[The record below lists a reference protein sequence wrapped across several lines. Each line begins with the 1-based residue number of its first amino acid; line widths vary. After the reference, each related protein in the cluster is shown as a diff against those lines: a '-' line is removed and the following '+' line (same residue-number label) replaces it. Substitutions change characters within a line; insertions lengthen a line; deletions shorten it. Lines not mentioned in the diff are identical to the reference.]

1 MAVQFLSFIRENRA
15 GALLSGAAALCTY
28 GAWMTRQDITIDTE
42 IMMADPEAMMNSWL
56 GINRFGL
63 VFTKHLFGQT
73 AFHPVF
79 SRVFTVFFLWIT
91 AMVLASSVY
100 KWSGEQKRFRL
111 FTAIFPILY
120 VTAPCFAEQF
130 YFVLQSAEVA
140 FALLLCALAAWGA
153 GKFAFFGGKWFWA
166 AGSIFL
172 MAWAFGTYQAMAAV
186 ETAVIVILFMTVY
199 LGRNGRELDKKRF
212 GWLLAGVKLAVI
224 FVIGF
229 VLYMS
234 AASAVR
240 TLSGGSEAYVADM
253 MHWKKDGLN
262 VCLHSIAGEL
272 RRVFDCY
279 YAMFRP
285 EFGWAVLLFFI
296 SSLVWMERR
305 KRPGKLCFLAAVCVF
320 LMSPFLMTIVAGY
333 YQPIRAH
340 LVYPLVFAFAL
351 SFLTA
356 FLWPEEEDQEGE
368 KTGEGGSDKDKM
380 DKDSTGK
387 RGTEEE
393 GIEKNRRGAAQWR
406 KGAAFITAA
415 LCILI
420 SWSQAEDA
428 SALFET
434 IHQVSEQDISL
445 TREIYERAKETAERE
460 KRDIE
465 DCVFIF
471 LGKREAE
478 LPLDAMRGDVIGCS
492 FYQWDAQSSMG
503 ISRRIYDLMQALE
516 LPSKEPVL
524 SRYLDSL
531 PFAEEMSCYPEEG
544 SIRMDEDTVIVK
556 LSE

>member
-73 AFHPVF
+73 AFHPVL
-79 SRVFTVFFLWIT
+79 SRVLTVILLWIT
-91 AMVLASSVY
+91 AMVLSFFVY
-100 KWSGEQKRFRL
+100 KWSGGQKRFRL
-111 FTAIFPILY
+111 FSAVFPVVY

-130 YFVLQSAEVA
+130 YFVLQSAEVV
-140 FALLLCALAAWGA
+140 FAMLLCVLAASGA
-153 GKFAFFGGKWFWA
+153 GQFAFFGGKWFWA
-166 AGSIFL
+166 AGSIL
-172 MAWAFGTYQAMAAV
+172 LLVWAFGTYQAMAAV
-186 ETAVIVILFMTVY
+186 AASLIVILFMTVY
-199 LGRNGRELDKKRF
+199 LGENGKEQDRQRF
-212 GWLLAGVKLAVI
+212 GWLLAGVKLAAV

-229 VLYMS
+229 VLYM
-234 AASAVR
+234 AAAAAVR

-253 MHWKKDGLN
+253 MHWKKDGIN
-262 VCLHSIAGEL
+262 VCLHSILGEL

-305 KRPGKLCFLAAVCVF
+305 KRPGKLWYLAAVCVF
-320 LMSPFLMTIVAGY
+320 LLSPFLMTLVSGY

-340 LVYPLVFAFAL
+340 LVYPLVFASAL

-356 FLWPEEEDQEGE
+356 FLWPEEEAAEGE
-368 KTGEGGSDKDKM
+368 KMEKACAG
-380 DKDSTGK
+380 KDST
-387 RGTEEE
+387 
-393 GIEKNRRGAAQWR
+393 EKSGAAENGREKHRKRAVQRR
-406 KGAAFITAA
+406 KGAAFAAAA
-415 LCILI
+415 LCLLI
-420 SWSQAEDA
+420 SWSQAEDGE
-428 SALFET
+428 ALFET
-434 IHQVSEQDISL
+434 VHQVSEQDIGL
-445 TREIYERAKETAERE
+445 TREIYGKAQETADRE
-460 KRDIE
+460 GRDIQ

-471 LGKREAE
+471 LGKREPE
-478 LPLDAMRGDVIGCS
+478 LPAEALRGDVIGCS
-492 FYQWDAQSSMG
+492 FYQWDAESPMG

-531 PFAEEMSCYPEEG
+531 PFAEGMACYPEEG
-544 SIRMDEDTVIVK
+544 SVRMDEDTVIVK
-556 LSE
+556 LSEPEEG